1 MSSEGGLVHRCLHG
15 DTAAYRELVERYR
28 ALVYRLCCRLLRCR
42 HDAEDVTQEVFV
54 RVFGSLRSWDQ
65 QRPLRP
71 WIIGIAINR
80 CRTWLKRRSLRPQPV
95 DYLADHADP
104 REQDQTAELRAAIL
118 QAVERLRTEH
128 RAVFVLFHEQG
139 YSYEKIAA
147 ALARPV
153 GTIKTWL
160 HRARLEILDQLR
172 ANGWVDGTDSPR
184 PPEGLA

>member
-1 MSSEGGLVHRCLHG
+1 MSSEGDLVHRCLHG
-15 DTAAYRELVERYR
+15 DTAAYRELMERYH

-54 RVFGSLRSWDQ
+54 RVFRSLRSWDQ

-71 WIIGIAINR
+71 WIVGIAINR
-80 CRTWLKRRSLRPQPV
+80 CRTWLKRRSLRPHPV

-118 QAVERLRTEH
+118 QALERLRTEH
-128 RAVFVLFHEQG
+128 RAVFVLFHEQRC
-139 YSYEKIAA
+139 SYEEIAA

-153 GTIKTWL
+153 GTVKTWL

-172 ANGWVDGTDSPR
+172 ASGWVDDATSHR
-184 PPEGLA
+184 PPERLT